1 MRFLVD
7 ANLSPRVAVLLS
19 GAGFESIHVGD
30 VDLLTATDQA
40 ILAYA
45 AANELVGQIR
55 DRMPLILARED
66 YGRWLSDEPDAH
78 ELMKSFP
85 AEAMR
90 MWPVSTRVNK
100 PSRAGRSAPR

>member
-1 MRFLVD
+1 MSAAPSTRSEFARL
-7 ANLSPRVAVLLS
+7 AARAAA
-19 GAGFESIHVGD
+19 GADPDLEMVGR
-30 VDLLTATDQA
+30 A
-40 ILAYA
+40 A

-55 DRMPLILARED
+55 DRMPLILAREG
-66 YGRWLSDEPDAH
+66 YGRWRSDEPDAH

-100 PSRAGRSAPR
+100 PENDDPEVMKELSLDMA